1 MGRVRLRMAA
11 ALAAVAALAV
21 ASAVTAQPEASQASG
36 LPALTAAVPSGWRS
50 LPGSAAAMTRALA
63 EARLAPAW
71 AGAWGDPARRCY
83 AVAARL
89 EVEGKVRQVVAG
101 LRLSLAPSAPAP
113 AEGSA
118 EQASA
123 TLRLAL
129 GGELG
134 GELVAKLRSAGP
146 RVIVHALVCAEGDR
160 FPRACQEHCARLA
173 AALEAP

>member
-1 MGRVRLRMAA
+1 MAAA
-11 ALAAVAALAV
+11 ALAAGATLAV
-21 ASAVTAQPEASQASG
+21 TSAVTAQPAAPQVASG
-36 LPALTAAVPSGWRS
+36 LPALTAAVPRGWRA
-50 LPGSAAAMTRALA
+50 LPASEAAMKRALA

-89 EVEGKVRQVVAG
+89 EVEGKVRQVAAG
-101 LRLSLAPSAPAP
+101 LRLALAPSAPAP
-113 AEGSA
+113 VEGSA
-118 EQASA
+118 AEPSA

-146 RVIVHALVCAEGDR
+146 RVIAHALVCAAGDR